1 MPGYKNVG
9 GRGFTG
15 NGIGKKE
22 LQSRMKQHTALRDKA
37 LRKGD
42 HADDLYVEMGK
53 LIGTHGH
60 GKTEGFPT
68 DRAYKTLDKAFV
80 TRRSA
85 YKQAVAFNKGLKKLG
100 LDK

>member
-1 MPGYKNVG
+1 MPGHYDGGVG
-9 GRGFTG
+9 AGYSGL
-15 NGIGKKE
+15 GKQE
-22 LQSRMKQHTALRDKA
+22 LNKRMKQHKALRDKA

-42 HADDLYVEMGK
+42 RADDMYVEMGK

-100 LDK
+100 LGK

>member
-1 MPGYKNVG
+1 MPNHYES
-9 GRGFTG
+9 TG
-15 NGIGKKE
+15 AGHSGLGKQE
-22 LQSRMKQHTALRDKA
+22 LKQRMKQHTSLRDKA
-37 LRKGD
+37 LRKGER
-42 HADDLYVEMGK
+42 ADDMYKSLGK

-68 DRAYKTLDKAFV
+68 DQAYRDMDKAFV

-100 LDK
+100 LGK

>member
-1 MPGYKNVG
+1 MPNHYE
-9 GRGFTG
+9 
-15 NGIGKKE
+15 GIGAGYSGLGKQE
-22 LQSRMKQHTALRDKA
+22 LNKRMKQHKALRDKA
-37 LRKGD
+37 LRKGET
-42 HADDLYVEMGK
+42 ADDMYQSIGK

-68 DRAYKTLDKAFV
+68 DQAYRDMDKAFV

-100 LDK
+100 LGK